1 MNAKEFFNTVEQM
14 RTAQKAYFAARRK
27 YLPGYVEKEAAI
39 KLEKVVDAEIARV
52 RDIEKNGKT
61 LF

>member
-14 RTAQKAYFAARRK
+14 RAAQNAYFAARRQCR
-27 YLPGYVEKEAAI
+27 PGYSEKNEAI
-39 KLEKVVDAEIARV
+39 KLEKIVDAEIARV
-52 RDIEKNGKT
+52 RDVEKNGKT